1 MSVIKKM
8 LGEQDKVDL
17 TPMIDVTF
25 LLLIYFMVSTMLK
38 QPEAE
43 LAIRLPGKALN
54 SSKLR
59 VMPRYD
65 VLVKETGEVHL
76 NKLWIGDTESDQ
88 GMVALI
94 QSLADELKN
103 RNRIIASKEK
113 SKEEAQLIV
122 QIKSERACEHQA
134 TMTVLNACAE
144 AGVKKITF
152 VVY

>member
-1 MSVIKKM
+1 MEALKKI
-8 LGEQDKVDL
+8 LGDEDEVDL

-25 LLLIYFMVSTMLK
+25 LLLIYFMVTTMLK

-43 LAIRLPGKALN
+43 LAIRLPGRSA
-54 SSKLR
+54 SDSKLQ
-59 VMPRYD
+59 VMNRFE

-76 NKLWIGDTESDQ
+76 NKEWIGDTESDQ
-88 GMVALI
+88 GMETLI
-94 QSLADELKN
+94 VSLHDELN
-103 RNRIIASKEK
+103 LRNELIASKEK
-113 SKEEAQLIV
+113 TKEEAELIV
-122 QIKSERACEHQA
+122 QIESERACEHQA

>member
-1 MSVIKKM
+1 MNAVKKM

-43 LAIRLPGKALN
+43 LAIRLPGKPASN
-54 SSKLR
+54 NKLE
-59 VMPRYD
+59 VMNRFE

-76 NKLWIGDTESDQ
+76 NKEWIGDTESDQ
-88 GMVALI
+88 GMESLI
-94 QSLADELKN
+94 VSLKDELIL
-103 RNRIIASKEK
+103 RKELIDSQEK
-113 SKEEAQLIV
+113 TKEQAQLIV
-122 QIKSERACEHQA
+122 QIESERACEHQA

>member
-1 MSVIKKM
+1 MNAVKKM

-43 LAIRLPGKALN
+43 LAIRLPGKAASN
-54 SSKLR
+54 NKLE
-59 VMPRYD
+59 VMNRFE

-76 NKLWIGDTESDQ
+76 NKEWIGDTESDQ
-88 GMVALI
+88 GMESLI
-94 QSLADELKN
+94 VSLRDELSL
-103 RNRIIASKEK
+103 RKELIDSQEK
-113 SKEEAQLIV
+113 TKEQAQLIV
-122 QIKSERACEHQA
+122 QIESERACEHQA